1 MCTCERRPRGRRF
14 VTGCAALVL
23 FVALGGPACT
33 AGGGGRRASAGAGGG
48 GTTAPSGSAGA
59 AGFGGGGGSAGATA
73 GTGGAAGEPS
83 TDEGGAGSPEVVV
96 EPALEAGT
104 DSRSDAGAGTDA
116 AGGKVTHR
124 LVSSVSDKGV
134 LAIVAADGH
143 IEWQYDVLPLGGEAN
158 DAWLLA
164 NGDLA
169 FAYKAGAQELT
180 PAKSVVW
187 KYAAPAGSEVHSC
200 QPLANGNFLIGEAHD
215 GGVGYLRELD
225 GTGKV
230 QSSVTINVGGGLGP
244 HAQWREVRKTP
255 QGTYLV
261 TYLQLNKAMEFDA
274 TGKKLR
280 EFPCGQFVAVRLP
293 GGNTLISCGDDHRVI
308 EVDSQD
314 KIVWQVGE
322 KEIPGNTLGFAAGLQ
337 RLANGNTVIC
347 NWPGHTGLATPPPQ
361 AFELTPDKKVVW
373 QLASAPLGWVSNVEI
388 LDPDAQVGGAVLR

>member
-1 MCTCERRPRGRRF
+1 MYACEWRPRVRRS
-14 VTGCAALVL
+14 VTGGFAVVL
-23 FVALGGPACT
+23 FVVFGGPGCT
-33 AGGGGRRASAGAGGG
+33 AGGGGGRASAGAGG
-48 GTTAPSGSAGA
+48 TTPPSGSAGA
-59 AGFGGGGGSAGATA
+59 AGFGGGDSAGSTAGMGGVAGEPPTDAGSAGAPDVV
-73 GTGGAAGEPS
+73 GEP
-83 TDEGGAGSPEVVV
+83 AP
-96 EPALEAGT
+96 EAGA
-104 DSRSDAGAGTDA
+104 DSRSDAGAGSDA

-124 LVSSVSDKGV
+124 LVSSVSDKGI

-164 NGDLA
+164 NGDIA

-187 KYAAPAGSEVHSC
+187 KYAAPAGSEVHTC
-200 QPLANGNFLIGEAHD
+200 QPLPNGNFLIGEAHE
-215 GGVGYLRELD
+215 GGVAYLREVD
-225 GTGKV
+225 GAGKV
-230 QSSVTINVGGGLGP
+230 QSSVTIDVGGGLGP

-261 TYLQLNKAMEFDA
+261 TYLQLDKAMEFDA

-280 EFPCGQFVAVRLP
+280 EFPCGQFVAIRLP
-293 GGNTLISCGDDHRVI
+293 SGNTLVSCGDDHRVI
-308 EVDSQD
+308 EVDPQD

-337 RLANGNTVIC
+337 RLPNGNTIIC

-373 QLASAPLGWVSNVEI
+373 QLDAAPLGWVSNVEI
-388 LDPDAQVGGAVLR
+388 LDPDAQVGGVALR